1 MENVIIVLILVA
13 AVGYG
18 IYSFIH
24 HLRHGGGCCG
34 EHDAPAKKVRAA
46 DTNKS
51 HYPHRLV
58 MGVDGMTCQNCQRH
72 VENALNTL
80 PDTLAEVNLSARNV
94 MVWTKADADEEVIRK
109 AIRDAGYLPLRTQ
122 EKGVIFGHAQP
133 LPHYVKKEQPLMM
146 INKRLISMMGD
157 SKRYIAWNVVLQ
169 FLALLANIVMIF
181 AVSRLLAGL
190 LDGTPDLPT
199 ALLYIFGA
207 LIVRFFCTRG
217 AASASYNASCT
228 VKKRCAPPFMKN
240 CSA

>member
-1 MENVIIVLILVA
+1 MANVIIVLILVA

-94 MVWTKADADEEVIRK
+94 TVWTKGDADEEVSARPSATQATCRCARRK
-109 AIRDAGYLPLRTQ
+109 RCDFSGMPRPYR
-122 EKGVIFGHAQP
+122 
-133 LPHYVKKEQPLMM
+133 
-146 INKRLISMMGD
+146 
-157 SKRYIAWNVVLQ
+157 VVS
-169 FLALLANIVMIF
+169 
-181 AVSRLLAGL
+181 VSVHHC
-190 LDGTPDLPT
+190 P
-199 ALLYIFGA
+199 
-207 LIVRFFCTRG
+207 
-217 AASASYNASCT
+217 ASAVMLSQFVQSCT
-228 VKKRCAPPFMKN
+228 I
-240 CSA
+240 